1 MEIDRGTRI
10 DEIACSNG
18 INGNIIAAKVDG
30 RAVDLSRQLENDCS
44 LAWVSVDSPDGLDVL
59 RHSTAHLMAQAVQ
72 SLFPGTQV
80 TIGPTIE
87 DGFYYDFKRDQA
99 FTPEEIKKIESRMEE
114 IAKSNLKVTREEMP
128 KGQAIELF
136 RRMGEDYKVAIL
148 EDIPDEVVSLYRQG
162 DWVDLCRGPHVPSTG
177 VLKAFKLTGVAGA
190 YWRGNEK
197 NEMLQRIYGTA
208 WPTKQALKEYLRLVE
223 EAKKRDHRK
232 LGQELG
238 LFMISDAI
246 GPGLPI
252 WLPKGAMVRSI
263 LERYIVDI
271 ERSMGYQHV
280 NTPQLARVDLYKRSG
295 HWDHFKDNMYPPM
308 EFESKE
314 ELVLRPMN
322 CPHHI
327 TIYKHGLH
335 SYRDLPIRL
344 AELGTMY
351 RYERSGALSG
361 LSRVRAMTL
370 NDAHIF
376 CLPEQIQAETV
387 AVLRLIQRVYRD
399 FGFKDYWYRLS
410 LRNPNDKAN
419 FVDNDGMWDRAEAYL
434 RQALTEVGVPFKEA
448 VGEAAYYG
456 PKIDVQLNDVLGH
469 SETLSTV
476 QLDFYLPERFELEY
490 VDRDGQYKR
499 PVMIHRGVIST
510 MERMMAFL
518 IEHYAGNF
526 PLWLAP
532 VQIKVVT
539 VTDQQLDYARKVS
552 AELKDAGWR
561 VELDGRNE
569 KLGYKIR
576 EAQLAKIPYAIVI
589 GDKEVAG
596 SDRGAAPARRREPGA
611 DGVWRFQRQAACR
624 GCRRN
629 GRSIEI
635 MRSNEEWRCPIAREA
650 RINHQIRAREV
661 RVIGRQGRAARRYA
675 VA

>member
-1 MEIDRGTRI
+1 MENIQVTLPGGQSLEVRRGIRI
-10 DEIACSNG
+10 DELRSPTD
-18 INGNIIAAKVDG
+18 GNKKDVIAAKVDG
-30 RAVDLSRQLENDCS
+30 RLVDLSRALEKDCV
-44 LAWVSVDSPDGLDVL
+44 LEWISVDSPEGLDVL

-87 DGFYYDFKRDQA
+87 NGFYYDFKRAEPFSQ
-99 FTPEEIKKIESRMEE
+99 EELEKIEKRMAELAQ
-114 IAKSNLKVTREEMP
+114 AKLKITREEVAR
-128 KGQAIELF
+128 GEAIEMF
-136 RRMGEDYKVAIL
+136 RKMGEDYKVEIIEGIP
-148 EDIPDEVVSLYRQG
+148 EDTVSLYRQG
-162 DWVDLCRGPHVPSTG
+162 DWVDLCRGPHVPSTNA
-177 VLKAFKLTGVAGA
+177 VRAFKLTGVAGA
-190 YWRGNEK
+190 YWRGNEQ

-208 WPTKQALKEYLRLVE
+208 WHSKEALKEHLRLLE

-246 GPGLPI
+246 GPGLPL

-280 NTPQLARVDLYKRSG
+280 NTPQLARVELYKRSG
-295 HWDHFKDNMYPPM
+295 HWDHFKANMYPIM
-308 EFESKE
+308 EFENKE

-376 CLPEQIQAETV
+376 CLPDQIQSETV
-387 AVLRLIQRVYRD
+387 AVLKLIQRVYRD
-399 FGFKDYWYRLS
+399 FGFTDYWYRLS
-410 LRNPNDKAN
+410 LRNPDDKAK
-419 FVDNDGMWDRAEAYL
+419 FVDNEAMWDMAEAYL
-434 RQALTEVGVPFKEA
+434 RQALAEVGVSYKEA
-448 VGEAAYYG
+448 PGEAAYYG

-490 VDRDGQYKR
+490 VDKDGQYKR

-532 VQIKVVT
+532 VQVRVLT
-539 VTDQQLDYARKVS
+539 VTDDHKEYAKKVFEQLRDQ
-552 AELKDAGWR
+552 GWR

-576 EAQLAKIPYAIVI
+576 EAQLAKIPYAVVI
-589 GDKEVAG
+589 GDKEVAAETLAPRRRG
-596 SDRGAAPARRREPGA
+596 GENLPPTPLVDFIRRLESEVAQETGAA
-611 DGVWRFQRQAACR
+611 
-624 GCRRN
+624 
-629 GRSIEI
+629 
-635 MRSNEEWRCPIAREA
+635 
-650 RINHQIRAREV
+650 
-661 RVIGRQGRAARRYA
+661 
-675 VA
+675 

>member
-1 MEIDRGTRI
+1 MENIHVRLPDGQTVEVRRGTRI
-10 DEIACSNG
+10 DEIGSGHRADG
-18 INGNIIAAKVDG
+18 DIIAAKVDG
-30 RAVDLSRQLENDCS
+30 RPVDLNRPVEQDCFLEWIS
-44 LAWVSVDSPDGLDVL
+44 IDSPDGLDVL

-87 DGFYYDFKRDQA
+87 DGFYYDFKRDRA
-99 FTPEEIKKIESRMEE
+99 FTAEELEKIEARMAE
-114 IAKSNLKVTREEMP
+114 IAQSNLKVSREEMP
-128 KGQAIELF
+128 KSQAIELF
-136 RRMGEDYKVAIL
+136 RNMGEDYKVAIL
-148 EDIPDEVVSLYRQG
+148 EEIPDETVSLYRQG

-177 VLKAFKLTGVAGA
+177 AIKAFKLTGVAGA

-197 NEMLQRIYGTA
+197 NEMLQRIYGTS
-208 WPTKQALKEYLRLVE
+208 WPTKQALKEHLRLLE

-246 GPGLPI
+246 GPGLPV

-263 LERYIVDI
+263 LERYIVDL
-271 ERSMGYQHV
+271 ERSLGYQHV

-295 HWDHFKDNMYPPM
+295 HWDHFKDNMYPLM
-308 EFESKE
+308 EFENKE

-327 TIYKHGLH
+327 VIYQHGLH

-351 RYERSGALSG
+351 RYERSGTLSG

-376 CLPEQIQAETV
+376 CLPEQIQSEAV
-387 AVLRLIQRVYRD
+387 GVLRLIERVYRD

-410 LRNPNDKAN
+410 LRNSKDKAN
-419 FVDNDGMWDRAEAYL
+419 FVDNDAMWDKAESYL
-434 RQALTEVGVPFKEA
+434 RQALSEVGVAYKEA

-490 VDRDGQYKR
+490 VDKDGQYKR

-518 IEHYAGNF
+518 IEHHAGNF

-532 VQIKVVT
+532 VQIKIVT
-539 VTDQQLDYARKVS
+539 VTDQQLDYARRIFM
-552 AELKDAGWR
+552 ELKAGSWR
-561 VELDGRNE
+561 VELDERNE

-576 EAQLAKIPYAIVI
+576 EAQLAKIPYAVVI
-589 GDKEVAG
+589 GDKEVQAQTV
-596 SDRGAAPARRREPGA
+596 APRRRGGENLPSMSLN
-611 DGVWRFQRQAACR
+611 DFVERLK
-624 GCRRN
+624 
-629 GRSIEI
+629 SEL
-635 MRSNEEWRCPIAREA
+635 AREKGEA
-650 RINHQIRAREV
+650 
-661 RVIGRQGRAARRYA
+661 
-675 VA
+675 

>member
-1 MEIDRGTRI
+1 VR
-10 DEIACSNG
+10 
-18 INGNIIAAKVDG
+18 
-30 RAVDLSRQLENDCS
+30 
-44 LAWVSVDSPDGLDVL
+44 
-59 RHSTAHLMAQAVQ
+59 
-72 SLFPGTQV
+72 
-80 TIGPTIE
+80 
-87 DGFYYDFKRDQA
+87 
-99 FTPEEIKKIESRMEE
+99 
-114 IAKSNLKVTREEMP
+114 
-128 KGQAIELF
+128 
-136 RRMGEDYKVAIL
+136 
-148 EDIPDEVVSLYRQG
+148 
-162 DWVDLCRGPHVPSTG
+162 
-177 VLKAFKLTGVAGA
+177 AFKLTGVAGA
-190 YWRGNEK
+190 YWRGNEQ

-208 WPTKQALKEYLRLVE
+208 WHSKEALKEHLRLLE

-246 GPGLPI
+246 GPGLPL
-252 WLPKGAMVRSI
+252 WLPKGATVRSI

-295 HWDHFKDNMYPPM
+295 HWDHFKANMYPIM
-308 EFESKE
+308 EFENKE

-376 CLPEQIQAETV
+376 CLPDQIQSEAV
-387 AVLRLIQRVYRD
+387 AVLKLIQRVYRD
-399 FGFKDYWYRLS
+399 FGFTDYWYRLS
-410 LRNPNDKAN
+410 LRNPDDKAN
-419 FVDNDGMWDRAEAYL
+419 FVDNEAMWDMAEAYL
-434 RQALTEVGVPFKEA
+434 RQALGEVGVAYKEA
-448 VGEAAYYG
+448 PGEAAYYG

-476 QLDFYLPERFELEY
+476 QLDFYLPERFALEY
-490 VDRDGQYKR
+490 VDKDGQYKR

-532 VQIKVVT
+532 VQVRILT
-539 VTDQQLDYARKVS
+539 VTDDHKEYAKKVFEQLRDQ
-552 AELKDAGWR
+552 GWR

-576 EAQLAKIPYAIVI
+576 EAQMAKIPYAVVI
-589 GDKEVAG
+589 GDKEVAAETLAPRRRG
-596 SDRGAAPARRREPGA
+596 GENLAPTPLVDFIRRLKSEVAQETGAA
-611 DGVWRFQRQAACR
+611 
-624 GCRRN
+624 
-629 GRSIEI
+629 
-635 MRSNEEWRCPIAREA
+635 
-650 RINHQIRAREV
+650 
-661 RVIGRQGRAARRYA
+661 
-675 VA
+675 

>member
-1 MEIDRGTRI
+1 MDSVRVTLSDGKSVEIRRGSRI
-10 DEIACSNG
+10 YELASLLSVDG
-18 INGNIIAAKVDG
+18 GIIAAKLNG
-30 RAVDLSRQLENDCS
+30 SPVDLSRALDEDCS
-44 LAWVSVDSPDGLDVL
+44 VEWVSIDSPEGLDVL

-80 TIGPTIE
+80 TIGPTIQ
-87 DGFYYDFKRDQA
+87 DGFYYDFKRETP
-99 FTPEEIKKIESRMEE
+99 FTPEEIAKIEQRMEE
-114 IAKSNLKVTREEMP
+114 LARANLKVTREEMP
-128 KGQAIELF
+128 KAQAIEMF
-136 RRMGEDYKVAIL
+136 RRMGEDYKVSIIEGIT
-148 EDIPDEVVSLYRQG
+148 EDPVSLYRQG
-162 DWVDLCRGPHVPSTG
+162 DWIDLCRVPHVPSTG
-177 VLKAFKLTGVAGA
+177 KLKAFKITGVAGA
-190 YWRGNEK
+190 YWRGDEK
-197 NEMLQRIYGTA
+197 NEMLQRIYGTS
-208 WPTKQALKEYLRLVE
+208 WPTKPALKEYLRLVE

-252 WLPKGAMVRSI
+252 WLPKGALLRSI

-271 ERSMGYQHV
+271 ERSLGYQHV

-308 EFESKE
+308 EFENKE

-327 TIYKHGLH
+327 IIYKHELH
-335 SYRDLPIRL
+335 SYRNLPIRL

-376 CLPEQIQAETV
+376 CLPQQIQAE
-387 AVLRLIQRVYRD
+387 AVSVIRLIQRVYRD
-399 FGFKDYWYRLS
+399 FGFKEYWYRLS
-410 LRNPNDKAN
+410 LRNPKDKIN
-419 FVDNDGMWDRAEAYL
+419 FVDNDAMWDTAEEYL
-434 RQALTEVGVPFKEA
+434 RKALAEVGVPYEEA
-448 VGEAAYYG
+448 PGEAAYYG

-490 VDRDGQYKR
+490 VDKDGQYRR

-510 MERMMAFL
+510 MERMTAFL
-518 IEHYAGNF
+518 IEHHAGNF

-532 VQIKVVT
+532 VQLKIVT
-539 VTDQQLDYARKVS
+539 VTEQQLDYAREVFT
-552 AELKDAGWR
+552 ELKDAGWR
-561 VELDGRNE
+561 VELDERNE

-589 GDKEVAG
+589 GDSEVQAQTVAPRRRGGENLGPMPLNELFERLKSEVAQE
-596 SDRGAAPARRREPGA
+596 RG
-611 DGVWRFQRQAACR
+611 
-624 GCRRN
+624 
-629 GRSIEI
+629 
-635 MRSNEEWRCPIAREA
+635 EA
-650 RINHQIRAREV
+650 
-661 RVIGRQGRAARRYA
+661 
-675 VA
+675 

>member
-1 MEIDRGTRI
+1 MESIRVTLPDGKSVEVRRGARI
-10 DEIACSNG
+10 DEIVAS
-18 INGNIIAAKVDG
+18 IAANGNVIAAKVDG
-30 RAVDLSRQLENDCS
+30 RPVDLSLRLENDCS
-44 LAWVSVDSPDGLDVL
+44 LAWVYVESPEGLDVL
-59 RHSTAHLMAQAVQ
+59 RHSTAHMMAQAVQ

-80 TIGPTIE
+80 TIGPTID

-99 FTPEEIKKIESRMEE
+99 FTPEELEKIEARMEE
-114 IAKSNLKVTREEMP
+114 IARSNLKVTREEMP
-128 KGQAIELF
+128 RSRAIELF
-136 RRMGEDYKVAIL
+136 RSMGEEYKVAIL
-148 EDIPDEVVSLYRQG
+148 EEIPDETVSLYRQG

-177 VLKAFKLTGVAGA
+177 AIKAFKLTGVAGA
-190 YWRGNEK
+190 YWRGDEK

-208 WPTKQALKEYLRLVE
+208 WPTQQALKEHLRLLE

-238 LFMISDAI
+238 LFMISDAV

-252 WLPKGAMVRSI
+252 WLPKGALVRSI

-280 NTPQLARVDLYKRSG
+280 STPQLARVDLYKRSG

-308 EFESKE
+308 QFESKE

-335 SYRDLPIRL
+335 SYRDLPVRL

-376 CLPEQIQAETV
+376 CLPEQIQTEV
-387 AVLRLIQRVYRD
+387 VGVLRLIERVYRD

-410 LRNPNDKAN
+410 LRHPTDKAN
-419 FVDNDGMWDRAEAYL
+419 FVDNDVMWDKAEGYL
-434 RQALTEVGVPFKEA
+434 RQALSEVGVSYQEA

-490 VDRDGQYKR
+490 VDKDGQYKR

-510 MERMMAFL
+510 LERMMAFL

-532 VQIKVVT
+532 VQVKVVT

-552 AELKDAGWR
+552 AELKEAGWR
-561 VELDGRNE
+561 VELDERNE
-569 KLGYKIR
+569 KLGYKVR
-576 EAQLAKIPYAIVI
+576 EAQLAKIPYALVI
-589 GDKEVAG
+589 GAKEVEAQTV
-596 SDRGAAPARRREPGA
+596 APRRRGGENLAPVSVG
-611 DGVWRFQRQAACR
+611 DFIQRLKSEVAQER
-624 GCRRN
+624 G
-629 GRSIEI
+629 
-635 MRSNEEWRCPIAREA
+635 EA
-650 RINHQIRAREV
+650 
-661 RVIGRQGRAARRYA
+661 
-675 VA
+675 

>member
-1 MEIDRGTRI
+1 MDSIHVTLPDGKVVEVQRGTRI
-10 DEIACSNG
+10 DEIAPA
-18 INGNIIAAKVDG
+18 IATNGNIVAAKIDG
-30 RAVDLSRQLENDCS
+30 RPVDLSRRLDSDCS
-44 LAWVSVDSPDGLDVL
+44 LAWVSIDSPDGLDVL

-87 DGFYYDFKRDQA
+87 DGFYYDFKRDRS
-99 FTPEEIKKIESRMEE
+99 FTPEEIEKIEARMEE
-114 IAKSNLKVTREEMP
+114 IAKANLKVTREEMLRS
-128 KGQAIELF
+128 QAIELF
-136 RRMGEDYKVAIL
+136 RRMGEDYKVAII
-148 EDIPDEVVSLYRQG
+148 EDLPDEVVSLYRQG

-177 VLKAFKLTGVAGA
+177 AIKAFKLTGVAGA

-208 WPTKQALKEYLRLVE
+208 WPTKQALKEHLRLLE

-238 LFMISDAI
+238 LFMISDVV

-308 EFESKE
+308 EFENKE

-335 SYRDLPIRL
+335 SYRDLPVRL

-387 AVLRLIQRVYRD
+387 GVLRLIQRVYRD
-399 FGFKDYWYRLS
+399 FGLKDYWYRLS
-410 LRNPNDKAN
+410 LRNPMDKAN
-419 FVDNDGMWDRAEAYL
+419 FVDNDAMWDGAEGYL
-434 RQALTEVGVPFKEA
+434 RQALDEVGVSFKEA

-532 VQIKVVT
+532 VQVKVVT

-552 AELKDAGWR
+552 AELTAAGWR
-561 VELDGRNE
+561 VELDERNE

-576 EAQLAKIPYAIVI
+576 EAQLAKIPYAVVI
-589 GDKEVAG
+589 GDKEVEAQTV
-596 SDRGAAPARRREPGA
+596 APRRRGGENVAPLSVS
-611 DGVWRFQRQAACR
+611 DFIQRLKFEVAQER
-624 GCRRN
+624 G
-629 GRSIEI
+629 
-635 MRSNEEWRCPIAREA
+635 EA
-650 RINHQIRAREV
+650 
-661 RVIGRQGRAARRYA
+661 
-675 VA
+675 

>member
-1 MEIDRGTRI
+1 MENINVTLPGGNPVEVRRGTTVN
-10 DEIACSNG
+10 ELASSAGVKNS
-18 INGNIIAAKVDG
+18 IIAAKIDN
-30 RAVDLSRQLENDCS
+30 RPVDLNRPLEQDCS
-44 LAWVSVDSPDGLDVL
+44 IDWISIDSTDGLDVL

-87 DGFYYDFKRDQA
+87 DGFYYDFKRDQS
-99 FTPEEIKKIESRMEE
+99 FTPEELEKIEQRMQE
-114 IAKSNLKVTREEMP
+114 IAKSNLKISREEMS
-128 KGQAIELF
+128 KSQAIELF
-136 RRMGEDYKVAIL
+136 RKMGEDYKVAIL
-148 EDIPDEVVSLYRQG
+148 EEIPDATVSLYRQG

-208 WPTKQALKEYLRLVE
+208 WATKDELKEHLRRLE

-246 GPGLPI
+246 GPGLPL
-252 WLPKGAMVRSI
+252 WLPKGALVRSI

-271 ERSMGYQHV
+271 ERSLGYQHV

-295 HWDHFKDNMYPPM
+295 HWEHFKDNMYPPM
-308 EFESKE
+308 EFENKE

-327 TIYKHGLH
+327 IIYKHELR

-376 CLPEQIQAETV
+376 CLPEQIQSEAV
-387 AVLRLIQRVYRD
+387 GVLRLIERVYRD

-410 LRNPNDKAN
+410 LRNPKDKTSFVGNDAMWDKAE
-419 FVDNDGMWDRAEAYL
+419 GCL
-434 RQALTEVGVPFKEA
+434 REALTEVGIPYTEA
-448 VGEAAYYG
+448 IGEAAYYG
-456 PKIDVQLNDVLGH
+456 PKIDVQLNDVLRH

-476 QLDFYLPERFELEY
+476 QLDFYLPERFDLEY
-490 VDRDGQYKR
+490 VDTDGQYKR

-510 MERMMAFL
+510 MERMVAFL

-526 PLWLAP
+526 PLWLSP
-532 VQIKVVT
+532 VQIKIVT
-539 VTDQQLDYARKVS
+539 VTDQQLDYARRVLT
-552 AELKDAGWR
+552 ELQGAGWR
-561 VELDGRNE
+561 VELDERNE

-576 EAQLAKIPYAIVI
+576 EAQLAKIPYALVI
-589 GDKEVAG
+589 GDKEVQ
-596 SDRGAAPARRREPGA
+596 SQTVAPRRRGGENLPA
-611 DGVWRFQRQAACR
+611 LSVNDFIQRL
-624 GCRRN
+624 
-629 GRSIEI
+629 RSEVAQ
-635 MRSNEEWRCPIAREA
+635 EKGEA
-650 RINHQIRAREV
+650 
-661 RVIGRQGRAARRYA
+661 
-675 VA
+675 

>member
-1 MEIDRGTRI
+1 MENIHVRLPDGQTVEVRRGTRI
-10 DEIACSNG
+10 DEIGSGHRADG
-18 INGNIIAAKVDG
+18 DIIAAKVDG
-30 RAVDLSRQLENDCS
+30 RPVDLNRPVEQDCFLEWIS
-44 LAWVSVDSPDGLDVL
+44 IDSPDGLDVL

-87 DGFYYDFKRDQA
+87 DGFYYDFKRDRA
-99 FTPEEIKKIESRMEE
+99 FTAEELEKIEARMAE
-114 IAKSNLKVTREEMP
+114 IAQSNLKVSREEMP
-128 KGQAIELF
+128 KSKAIELF
-136 RRMGEDYKVAIL
+136 RNMGEDYKVAIL
-148 EDIPDEVVSLYRQG
+148 EEIPDETVSLYRQG

-177 VLKAFKLTGVAGA
+177 AIKAFKLTGVAGA

-197 NEMLQRIYGTA
+197 NEMLQRIYGTS
-208 WPTKQALKEYLRLVE
+208 WPTKQALKEHLRLLE

-246 GPGLPI
+246 GPGLPV

-263 LERYIVDI
+263 LERYIVDL
-271 ERSMGYQHV
+271 ERSLGYQHV

-295 HWDHFKDNMYPPM
+295 HWDHFKDNMYPLM
-308 EFESKE
+308 EFENKE

-327 TIYKHGLH
+327 VIYQHGLH

-376 CLPEQIQAETV
+376 CLPEQIQSEAV
-387 AVLRLIQRVYRD
+387 GVLRLIERVYRD

-410 LRNPNDKAN
+410 LRNSKDKAN
-419 FVDNDGMWDRAEAYL
+419 FVDNDAMWDKAESYL
-434 RQALTEVGVPFKEA
+434 RQALSEVGVAYKEA

-490 VDRDGQYKR
+490 VDKDGQYKR

-518 IEHYAGNF
+518 IEHHAGNF

-532 VQIKVVT
+532 VQIKIVT
-539 VTDQQLDYARKVS
+539 VTDQQLDYARRIFM
-552 AELKDAGWR
+552 ELKAHGWR
-561 VELDGRNE
+561 VELDERNE

-576 EAQLAKIPYAIVI
+576 EAQLAKIPYAVVI
-589 GDKEVAG
+589 GDKEVQAQTV
-596 SDRGAAPARRREPGA
+596 APRRRGGENLPSMSLN
-611 DGVWRFQRQAACR
+611 DFVERLK
-624 GCRRN
+624 
-629 GRSIEI
+629 SEL
-635 MRSNEEWRCPIAREA
+635 AREKGEA
-650 RINHQIRAREV
+650 
-661 RVIGRQGRAARRYA
+661 
-675 VA
+675 

>member
-1 MEIDRGTRI
+1 MKNVHVTLPGGKVAEVRRGSRI
-10 DEIACSNG
+10 DELLASLG
-18 INGNIIAAKVDG
+18 GNTAAIAAKIDG
-30 RAVDLSRQLENDCS
+30 KAVDLIRAIDADCALEWIS
-44 LAWVSVDSPDGLDVL
+44 ADSDDGLDVL

-87 DGFYYDFKRDQA
+87 NGFYYDFKRDRPFA
-99 FTPEEIKKIESRMEE
+99 PEELEQIEKRMQEL
-114 IAKSNLKVTREEMP
+114 AKADLPVTREEMP
-128 KGQAIELF
+128 RSEASELF
-136 RRMGEDYKVAIL
+136 RKLGESYKVEII
-148 EDIPDEVVSLYRQG
+148 EGIPDETVSLYRQG

-177 VLKAFKLTGVAGA
+177 HIKAFKLTGVAGA

-197 NEMLQRIYGTA
+197 NEMLQRIYGTS
-208 WPTKQALKEYLRLVE
+208 WPTKDALKEHLRLLE

-238 LFMISDAI
+238 LFMISDTI
-246 GPGLPI
+246 GPGLPLL
-252 WLPKGAMVRSI
+252 LPKGAMIRSI

-271 ERSMGYQHV
+271 ERSLGYQHV
-280 NTPQLARVDLYKRSG
+280 STPQLARVDLYRQSG

-308 EFESKE
+308 EFENKE
-314 ELVLRPMN
+314 QLVLRPMN

-327 TIYKHGLH
+327 IIYKHELH

-376 CLPEQIQAETV
+376 CLPEQIQSEAV
-387 AVLRLIQRVYRD
+387 GVLRLIERVYRE
-399 FGFKDYWYRLS
+399 FGFKDYWFRLS
-410 LRNPNDKAN
+410 LRNPKDKVS
-419 FVDNDGMWDRAEAYL
+419 FVDNDAMWDKAEEYL
-434 RQALTEVGVPFKEA
+434 RQALSEVGVAYKEA

-490 VDRDGQYKR
+490 VDKDGQYKR

-510 MERMMAFL
+510 MERMMSFL

-532 VQIKVVT
+532 VQLKIVT
-539 VTDQQLDYARKVS
+539 VTDHQLEYARKVYS
-552 AELKDAGWR
+552 ELKKSGWR
-561 VELDGRNE
+561 VELDQRNE

-576 EAQLAKIPYAIVI
+576 EAQLAKIPYAVVI
-589 GDKEVAG
+589 GDKEVAAG
-596 SDRGAAPARRREPGA
+596 TVAPRRRGGENLAPMA
-611 DGVWRFQRQAACR
+611 LDAF
-624 GCRRN
+624 
-629 GRSIEI
+629 IE
-635 MRSNEEWRCPIAREA
+635 RLRAEVAQECGEA
-650 RINHQIRAREV
+650 
-661 RVIGRQGRAARRYA
+661 
-675 VA
+675 

>member
-1 MEIDRGTRI
+1 MDSIHVTLPDGKSVEIPRGTRI
-10 DEIACSNG
+10 DEIAPVVAT
-18 INGNIIAAKVDG
+18 NGNIIAAKIDG
-30 RAVDLSRQLENDCS
+30 RPVDLSRRLDSDCS
-44 LAWVSVDSPDGLDVL
+44 LAWVSIDSPDGLDVL

-87 DGFYYDFKRDQA
+87 DGFYYDFKRDRA
-99 FTPEEIKKIESRMEE
+99 FTPEEIEKIEARMEE
-114 IAKSNLKVTREEMP
+114 IAKSDLKVSREEMP
-128 KGQAIELF
+128 KSQAIELF
-136 RRMGEDYKVAIL
+136 RGMGEDYKVAII
-148 EDIPDEVVSLYRQG
+148 EDLPDENVSLYRQG

-177 VLKAFKLTGVAGA
+177 AIKAFKLTGVAGA

-208 WPTKQALKEYLRLVE
+208 WPTSQALKEHLRLLE

-238 LFMISDAI
+238 LFMISDVV

-308 EFESKE
+308 EFENKE

-335 SYRDLPIRL
+335 SYRDLPVRL

-351 RYERSGALSG
+351 RYERSGVLSG

-387 AVLRLIQRVYRD
+387 GVLQLIQRVYRD

-410 LRNPNDKAN
+410 LRNPMDKAN
-419 FVDNDGMWDRAEAYL
+419 FVDNDAMWDRAEGYL
-434 RQALTEVGVPFKEA
+434 RQALNEVGVSFKEA

-532 VQIKVVT
+532 VQVKVVT
-539 VTDQQLDYARKVS
+539 VTDQQLDYARRVS
-552 AELKDAGWR
+552 AELTAAGWR
-561 VELDGRNE
+561 VELDERNE

-576 EAQLAKIPYAIVI
+576 EAQLAKIPYAVVI
-589 GDKEVAG
+589 GDKEVEAQTV
-596 SDRGAAPARRREPGA
+596 APRRRGGENVAPLSVG
-611 DGVWRFQRQAACR
+611 DFIQRLKFEVAQER
-624 GCRRN
+624 G
-629 GRSIEI
+629 
-635 MRSNEEWRCPIAREA
+635 EA
-650 RINHQIRAREV
+650 
-661 RVIGRQGRAARRYA
+661 
-675 VA
+675 

>member
-1 MEIDRGTRI
+1 MDSVRVTLGDGKSVEIRRGSRI
-10 DEIACSNG
+10 DELASLLSVDG
-18 INGNIIAAKVDG
+18 AIIAAKLNG
-30 RAVDLSRQLENDCS
+30 YPVDLSRALDEDCALEWIS
-44 LAWVSVDSPDGLDVL
+44 MDSPEGLDVL
-59 RHSTAHLMAQAVQ
+59 RHSTAHLMAHAVQ

-87 DGFYYDFKRDQA
+87 DGFYYDFKREKS
-99 FTPEEIKKIESRMEE
+99 FTPEEIEKIEDRMEE
-114 IAKSNLKVTREEMP
+114 LARANLKVTREEMS
-128 KGQAIELF
+128 KAQAIEMF
-136 RRMGEDYKVAIL
+136 RRMGEAYKVSII
-148 EDIPDEVVSLYRQG
+148 EGITDDSVSLYRQG
-162 DWVDLCRGPHVPSTG
+162 DWIDLCRGPHVPSTG
-177 VLKAFKLTGVAGA
+177 NLKAFKITGVAGA
-190 YWRGNEK
+190 YWRGDEK
-197 NEMLQRIYGTA
+197 NEMLQRIYGTS

-252 WLPKGAMVRSI
+252 WLPKGALLRSI

-271 ERSMGYQHV
+271 ERTLGYQHV

-308 EFESKE
+308 AFENKE

-327 TIYKHGLH
+327 IIYKHELH
-335 SYRDLPIRL
+335 SYRNLPIRL

-376 CLPEQIQAETV
+376 CLPEQIQQEAV
-387 AVLRLIQRVYRD
+387 GVLRLIQRVYRD

-410 LRNPNDKAN
+410 LRNPRDKTN
-419 FVDNDGMWDRAEAYL
+419 FVDNDAMWDTAESYL
-434 RQALTEVGVPFKEA
+434 REALAEVGVPYKEA
-448 VGEAAYYG
+448 PGEAAYYG
-456 PKIDVQLNDVLGH
+456 PKIDVQVNDVLGH

-490 VDRDGQYKR
+490 VDKDGQYKR

-510 MERMMAFL
+510 MERMTAFL
-518 IEHYAGNF
+518 IEHHAGNF

-532 VQIKVVT
+532 VQIKIVT
-539 VTDQQLDYARKVS
+539 VTDQQLDYAREVFT
-552 AELKDAGWR
+552 ELKDAGWR
-561 VELDGRNE
+561 VELDERNE

-576 EAQLAKIPYAIVI
+576 EVQLAKIPYAIVI
-589 GDKEVAG
+589 GDKEVQAQTL
-596 SDRGAAPARRREPGA
+596 APRRRGGDNLAPMPLNEFMERLTSEVA
-611 DGVWRFQRQAACR
+611 QER
-624 GCRRN
+624 G
-629 GRSIEI
+629 
-635 MRSNEEWRCPIAREA
+635 EA
-650 RINHQIRAREV
+650 
-661 RVIGRQGRAARRYA
+661 
-675 VA
+675 

>member
-1 MEIDRGTRI
+1 MENIHVRLPDGQTVELRRGTRI
-10 DEIACSNG
+10 DEIGSGHRANG
-18 INGNIIAAKVDG
+18 DIIAAKVDG
-30 RAVDLSRQLENDCS
+30 RPVDLNRSVEQDCS
-44 LAWVSVDSPDGLDVL
+44 LEWISIDSPDGLDVL

-87 DGFYYDFKRDQA
+87 DGFYYDFKRDQP
-99 FTPEEIKKIESRMEE
+99 FTAEELEKIEARMAE
-114 IAKSNLKVTREEMP
+114 IAKSNLKVSREEMP
-128 KGQAIELF
+128 KSKAIELF
-136 RRMGEDYKVAIL
+136 RNMGEDYKVAIL
-148 EDIPDEVVSLYRQG
+148 EEIPDETVSLYRQG

-177 VLKAFKLTGVAGA
+177 AIKAFKLTGVAGA

-197 NEMLQRIYGTA
+197 NEMLQRIYGTS
-208 WPTKQALKEYLRLVE
+208 WPTKQVLKEHLRLLE

-246 GPGLPI
+246 GPGLPV

-263 LERYIVDI
+263 LERYIVDL
-271 ERSMGYQHV
+271 ERSLGYQHV

-295 HWDHFKDNMYPPM
+295 HWDHFKDNMYPLM
-308 EFESKE
+308 EFENKE

-327 TIYKHGLH
+327 VIYKHGLH

-376 CLPEQIQAETV
+376 CLPEQIQSEAV
-387 AVLRLIQRVYRD
+387 GVLRLIERVYRD

-410 LRNPNDKAN
+410 LRNSKDKAN
-419 FVDNDGMWDRAEAYL
+419 FVDNDAMWDKAESHL
-434 RQALTEVGVPFKEA
+434 RQALSEVGVAYKEA

-490 VDRDGQYKR
+490 VDKDGQYKR

-518 IEHYAGNF
+518 IEHHAGNF

-532 VQIKVVT
+532 VQIKIVT
-539 VTDQQLDYARKVS
+539 VTDQQLDYARRIFM
-552 AELKDAGWR
+552 ELKAGGWR
-561 VELDGRNE
+561 VELDERNE

-576 EAQLAKIPYAIVI
+576 EAQLAKIPYAVVI
-589 GDKEVAG
+589 GDKEVQAQTV
-596 SDRGAAPARRREPGA
+596 APRRRGGENLPSLSL
-611 DGVWRFQRQAACR
+611 
-624 GCRRN
+624 N
-629 GRSIEI
+629 GFVERLKSELAQ
-635 MRSNEEWRCPIAREA
+635 EKGEA
-650 RINHQIRAREV
+650 
-661 RVIGRQGRAARRYA
+661 
-675 VA
+675 

>member
-1 MEIDRGTRI
+1 MENIHVRMPGGQTVEVSRGTRI
-10 DEIACSNG
+10 DEVAPG
-18 INGNIIAAKVDG
+18 ERVNGNIIAAKIDG
-30 RAVDLSRQLENDCS
+30 CPVDLNRPLERDCS
-44 LAWVSVDSPDGLDVL
+44 LEWISMESPEGLDVL

-87 DGFYYDFKRDQA
+87 DGFYYDFKRETS
-99 FTPEEIKKIESRMEE
+99 FTPEEIAKIEQRMEE
-114 IAKSNLKVTREEMP
+114 LARANLKVTREEMP
-128 KGQAIELF
+128 KGEAIEMF
-136 RRMGEDYKVAIL
+136 RRMGEDYKVSIIEGIA
-148 EDIPDEVVSLYRQG
+148 EDPVSLYRQG
-162 DWVDLCRGPHVPSTG
+162 DWIDLCRGPHVPFTG
-177 VLKAFKLTGVAGA
+177 KLKAFKITGVAGA
-190 YWRGNEK
+190 YWRGDEK
-197 NEMLQRIYGTA
+197 NEMLHRIYGTS

-252 WLPKGAMVRSI
+252 WLPKGALLRSI
-263 LERYIVDI
+263 LERYIVDT
-271 ERSMGYQHV
+271 ERSLGYQHV
-280 NTPQLARVDLYKRSG
+280 NTPQLARIDLYKRSG

-308 EFESKE
+308 AFENKE

-327 TIYKHGLH
+327 IIYKHELH
-335 SYRDLPIRL
+335 SYRNLPIRL

-376 CLPEQIQAETV
+376 CLPDQIQAEAV
-387 AVLRLIQRVYRD
+387 GVLRLIQRVYRD
-399 FGFKDYWYRLS
+399 FGFKEYWYRLS
-410 LRNPNDKAN
+410 LRNPKDKTN
-419 FVDNDGMWDRAEAYL
+419 FVDNDTMWDTAEEYL
-434 RQALTEVGVPFKEA
+434 RRALAEVGVPYKEA
-448 VGEAAYYG
+448 PGEAAYYG

-490 VDRDGQYKR
+490 VDKDGDYKR

-518 IEHYAGNF
+518 IEHHAGNF

-532 VQIKVVT
+532 VQVKIVT
-539 VTDQQLDYARKVS
+539 VTDQQLDYARGVLTK
-552 AELKDAGWR
+552 LKQAGWR
-561 VELDGRNE
+561 VELDERNE

-576 EAQLAKIPYAIVI
+576 EAQLAKIPYAVVI
-589 GDKEVAG
+589 GDKEVQAQTL
-596 SDRGAAPARRREPGA
+596 APRRRGGENLTPMPLA
-611 DGVWRFQRQAACR
+611 EF
-624 GCRRN
+624 
-629 GRSIEI
+629 
-635 MRSNEEWRCPIAREA
+635 IARL
-650 RINHQIRAREV
+650 RAEL
-661 RVIGRQGRAARRYA
+661 
-675 VA
+675 

>member
-1 MEIDRGTRI
+1 MDSVRVTLSDGKPVEIRRGSRI
-10 DEIACSNG
+10 YELASLLSVDG
-18 INGNIIAAKVDG
+18 GIIAAKLNG
-30 RAVDLSRQLENDCS
+30 SPVDLSRILDEDCS
-44 LAWVSVDSPDGLDVL
+44 LEWVSIDSPEGLDVL

-80 TIGPTIE
+80 TIGPTIQ
-87 DGFYYDFKRDQA
+87 DGFYYDFKRERP
-99 FTPEEIKKIESRMEE
+99 FTPEEIAQIEQRMEE
-114 IAKSNLKVTREEMP
+114 LARANLKVTREEMS
-128 KGQAIELF
+128 KAQAIEMF
-136 RRMGEDYKVAIL
+136 RRMGEDYKVSIIEGID
-148 EDIPDEVVSLYRQG
+148 EDPVSLYRQG
-162 DWVDLCRGPHVPSTG
+162 DWIDLCRGPHVPSTG
-177 VLKAFKLTGVAGA
+177 KLKAFKITGVAGA
-190 YWRGNEK
+190 YWRGDEK
-197 NEMLQRIYGTA
+197 NEMLQRIYGTS

-252 WLPKGAMVRSI
+252 WLPKGALLRSI

-271 ERSMGYQHV
+271 ERSLGYQHV

-308 EFESKE
+308 AFENKE

-327 TIYKHGLH
+327 IIYKHELH
-335 SYRDLPIRL
+335 SYRNLPIRL

-376 CLPEQIQAETV
+376 CLPEQIQAEAV
-387 AVLRLIQRVYRD
+387 SVLRLIQRVYRD

-410 LRNPNDKAN
+410 LRNPQDKTN
-419 FVDNDGMWDRAEAYL
+419 FVDNDAMWDTAEEHL
-434 RQALTEVGVPFKEA
+434 RQALAEVGVPYKEA
-448 VGEAAYYG
+448 PGEAAYYG

-490 VDRDGQYKR
+490 VDKDGQYKR

-510 MERMMAFL
+510 MERMTAFL

-532 VQIKVVT
+532 VQVKIVT
-539 VTDQQLDYARKVS
+539 VTEQQLDYARRVFT
-552 AELKDAGWR
+552 ELQNAGWR
-561 VELDGRNE
+561 VELDQRNE

-576 EAQLAKIPYAIVI
+576 EAQLARIPFAIVI
-589 GDKEVAG
+589 GDSEVQAQTVAPRRRGGENLAPMPLNEFIERLKSEVAQE
-596 SDRGAAPARRREPGA
+596 RG
-611 DGVWRFQRQAACR
+611 
-624 GCRRN
+624 
-629 GRSIEI
+629 
-635 MRSNEEWRCPIAREA
+635 EA
-650 RINHQIRAREV
+650 
-661 RVIGRQGRAARRYA
+661 
-675 VA
+675 

>member
-1 MEIDRGTRI
+1 MDSVRVTLSDGKSVEIRRGSRI
-10 DEIACSNG
+10 YELASLLSVDG
-18 INGNIIAAKVDG
+18 GIIAAKLNG
-30 RAVDLSRQLENDCS
+30 SPVDLSRALNEDCS
-44 LAWVSVDSPDGLDVL
+44 VEWVSIDSPEGLDVL

-80 TIGPTIE
+80 TIGPTIQ
-87 DGFYYDFKRDQA
+87 DGFYYDFKRETP
-99 FTPEEIKKIESRMEE
+99 FTPEEIAKIEHRMEE
-114 IAKSNLKVTREEMP
+114 LARANLKVTREEMP
-128 KGQAIELF
+128 KAQAIEMF
-136 RRMGEDYKVAIL
+136 RRMGEDYKVSIIEGIT
-148 EDIPDEVVSLYRQG
+148 EDPVSLYRQG
-162 DWVDLCRGPHVPSTG
+162 DWIDLCRGPHVPSTG
-177 VLKAFKLTGVAGA
+177 KLKAFKITGVAGA
-190 YWRGNEK
+190 YWRGDEK
-197 NEMLQRIYGTA
+197 NEMLQRIYGTS
-208 WPTKQALKEYLRLVE
+208 WPTKPALKEYLRLVE

-252 WLPKGAMVRSI
+252 WLPKGALLRSI

-271 ERSMGYQHV
+271 ERSLGYQHV

-308 EFESKE
+308 EFENKE

-327 TIYKHGLH
+327 IIYKHELH
-335 SYRDLPIRL
+335 SYRNLPIRL

-376 CLPEQIQAETV
+376 CLPQQIQAE
-387 AVLRLIQRVYRD
+387 AVSVIRLIQRVYRD
-399 FGFKDYWYRLS
+399 FGFKEYWYRLS
-410 LRNPNDKAN
+410 LRNPKDKIN
-419 FVDNDGMWDRAEAYL
+419 FVDNDAMWDTAEEYL
-434 RQALTEVGVPFKEA
+434 RKALAEVGVPYEEA
-448 VGEAAYYG
+448 PGEAAYYG

-490 VDRDGQYKR
+490 VDKDGQYRR

-510 MERMMAFL
+510 MERMTAFL
-518 IEHYAGNF
+518 IEHHAGNF

-532 VQIKVVT
+532 VQLKIVT
-539 VTDQQLDYARKVS
+539 VTEQQLDYAREVFT
-552 AELKDAGWR
+552 ELKDAGWR
-561 VELDGRNE
+561 VELDERNE

-589 GDKEVAG
+589 GDSEVQAQTVAPRRRGGENLGPMPLSELVERLKSEVAQE
-596 SDRGAAPARRREPGA
+596 RG
-611 DGVWRFQRQAACR
+611 
-624 GCRRN
+624 
-629 GRSIEI
+629 
-635 MRSNEEWRCPIAREA
+635 EA
-650 RINHQIRAREV
+650 
-661 RVIGRQGRAARRYA
+661 
-675 VA
+675 